1 MSNKL
6 YKQYL
11 KIISE
16 TTSYT
21 QVSASELGGQRQ
33 HEYAPEQLIDKT
45 DLSLLDT
52 IKDLVEYSSPETYIS
67 FVNKYDDDIPR
78 LSVNPKV
85 SYNTPHGIYGYPLN
99 SKNITRLVTKK
110 SPTSATFA
118 IERPYIHVY
127 RIITPNLVEIKPAGN
142 GTAITSSY
150 TGINGVREAIADIQS
165 MTLNLLR
172 RFDSQFKDEEFWM
185 DTVGATSGI
194 EFSKDPP
201 TLRIEKKS
209 YINYVF
215 QEVKAYIINYF
226 YILLSLKSTA
236 EKQEAFREMSNE
248 ITKFILTNID
258 HSNAIKSIKQKKKG
272 FPFFLVYY
280 ASHVLSSIF
289 SPINPHTMN
298 DEDIVVKYLNKINKG
313 EVFAQL
319 LNDVGIGSVS
329 DRGTGTIH
337 TSEPSQ
343 AFVTSFVKEEPTYQ
357 LLGTYKNPM
366 AFSAKEF
373 DDAATEILHLLHL
386 PTPVL
391 LRDILEK
398 IKKKIYFNIHDI
410 NSVRPFIEKN
420 KNSLKVL
427 RRMQNTFDAKK
438 LLPSDMVIGSL
449 SRFYDVLVKNRSY
462 VLIALLFTNSDE
474 VAEYLYKELKETS
487 KSSKTRML
495 VLNAVNEY
503 GKIQRESL
511 K

>member
-6 YKQYL
+6 FKKYL
-11 KIISE
+11 RTISE

-21 QVSASELGGQRQ
+21 QASAKELGGQRQ
-33 HEYAPEQLIDKT
+33 HEYAPEQFIDKT

-67 FVNKYDDDIPR
+67 FVDKYDDDIPR

-99 SKNITRLVTKK
+99 AKNIARLVTKK
-110 SPTSATFA
+110 SPTSAHFA
-118 IERPYIHVY
+118 IHRPYIHVY

-142 GTAITSSY
+142 GTAVTSSY
-150 TGINGVREAIADIQS
+150 TGINGVREAIVDIQS
-165 MTLNLLR
+165 MTLNLIR
-172 RFDSQFKDEEFWM
+172 RFDSQFEDEEFWV
-185 DTVGATSGI
+185 DTVGATIGI
-194 EFSKDPP
+194 GFSKDPP

-209 YINYVF
+209 YINYVT
-215 QEVKAYIINYF
+215 QSVKAYIVNYF

-248 ITKFILTNID
+248 ITKFILANIE
-258 HSNAIKSIKQKKKG
+258 HSNSFKTIKEKKKG
-272 FPFFLVYY
+272 FPFFLVYF
-280 ASHVLSSIF
+280 AAHVLSSTF
-289 SPINPHTMN
+289 SPINPHGTN
-298 DEDIVVKYLNKINKG
+298 DEDIVEKYIDKINKG

-329 DRGTGTIH
+329 DRGTGTVH

-357 LLGTYKNPM
+357 LLGTYNNPLKSSSEDFN
-366 AFSAKEF
+366 AASA
-373 DDAATEILHLLHL
+373 EILHLLHL
-386 PTPVL
+386 PTPIL

-398 IKKKIYFNIHDI
+398 IKKKIYFNIHDL
-410 NSVRPFIEKN
+410 NSVKSYIEKN
-420 KNSLKVL
+420 KKSLKVL
-427 RRMQNTFDAKK
+427 RRMQHTFDSKK
-438 LLPSDMVIGSL
+438 LISSDLVIGKL
-449 SRFYDVLVKNRSY
+449 PRFYDVLIKNRSY
-462 VLIALLFTNSDE
+462 VLIALLFTKSDE
-474 VAEYLYKELKETS
+474 VAEYLYSELKEACKT
-487 KSSKTRML
+487 SKTRML